1 MLRKAPALIAP
12 LLALAGTLTPLA
24 PAAAAERTHRETL
37 RDRYELPAAA
47 GRRFLLI
54 DNVEGSVEVRAV
66 ADAGDRV
73 EVVIEQSFRAASEA
87 DLAEARRET
96 RLTVE
101 REPGR
106 LALVQDGP
114 FRCDR
119 ADNRHLCRATRE
131 DRDWEATFDW
141 VVTVPATLDL
151 EVRTV
156 NGGRLAIAGVT
167 GRIEAANVNGGIE
180 LEEVAGEVAAASVN
194 GGIAA
199 SFARLPSGDLSFATV
214 NGEIDLAFP
223 AGFGAELSTQTLN
236 GEVWTDFEFETSAPR
251 RVAERRGGRH
261 RLDGAAIRIGGGG
274 PALSCKTVNGDI
286 LIRAK
291 G

>member
-1 MLRKAPALIAP
+1 MPRKAPALIAP
-12 LLALAGTLTPLA
+12 LLAFAGALAPLA

-37 RDRYELPAAA
+37 RERYELPAAE

-54 DNVEGSVEVRAV
+54 DNVQGSVEVRAV
-66 ADAGDRV
+66 ASAGDRV
-73 EVVIEQSFRAASEA
+73 EVVIEQSFRAESEA

-96 RLTVE
+96 KLTVE

-119 ADNRHLCRATRE
+119 AANRHLCQAARE

-151 EVRTV
+151 EVHTV

-167 GRIEAANVNGGIE
+167 GRIEAANVNGAIE
-180 LEEVAGEVAAASVN
+180 LEEVAGEVSAASVN
-194 GGIAA
+194 GGIEAT
-199 SFARLPSGDLSFATV
+199 FARLPAGDLAFATV

-236 GEVWTDFEFETSAPR
+236 GEVWTDFEFAAGAPR
-251 RVAERRGGRH
+251 RVAERDGRR
-261 RLDGAAIRIGGGG
+261 RLDGASIRIGGGG